1 MLDYSTLLVKLSA
14 MHKPYLYKHAYNSA
28 ILCYSDVPLKLNA
41 VVIIIIIIIIMY
53 LFPQGSNKKKKFI

>member
-41 VVIIIIIIIIMY
+41 VVIIIIIIMY